1 MAVWRALGRAL
12 LGPRFLVGTMIRSR
26 LTDHKC
32 KRRRGEKPRW
42 GKDFWREVIG
52 HQVVPAA
59 VTIETG
65 DRIWRSQD
73 ATAFSSQAFW
83 PESLSTL
90 WQTVRSSRLWIF
102 FQRGGGASNFFKAFI
117 ATQQRKGLRLLPCL
131 AETAGGG

>member
-1 MAVWRALGRAL
+1 MAVWRALGSAL
-12 LGPRFLVGTMIRSR
+12 LGPKFLVGMMIRSR

-42 GKDFWREVIG
+42 DKDFWREVIG

-73 ATAFSSQAFW
+73 ATALSSQAFW

-90 WQTVRSSRLWIF
+90 WQAEEQPVVDFLFSERRS
-102 FQRGGGASNFFKAFI
+102 
-117 ATQQRKGLRLLPCL
+117 QQRFSKRL
-131 AETAGGG
+131 